1 MGFLKKKFLI
11 ITFCSLIFFG
21 CAPSGIKVS
30 NQNIKN
36 YLGNTDSIGVTMFGK
51 IPSRNFFVEKEI
63 SSNVKQLWKNSVN
76 GGFDNTSITSLKNYI
91 FVSDQSGRI
100 YCFDLNSGKQIGLLR
115 NKGNIN
121 VAPIINNFNIIFP
134 INQLNKNLTK
144 IIFYDFYDGKISEEI
159 TIEGKIINEA
169 VCDSNELFFITE
181 EGVIHSFSFWGRKNY
196 NIETKSFVHS
206 SPVLF
211 NSNLIFGNDN
221 GEILIVDYKLKK
233 IVQHKIS
240 DKPLYNC
247 SIKDSLFFIGSDDG
261 NLYCFDLNTKKI
273 KWKFDSGSTIKM
285 FPTFD
290 STNLFFGNLRGE
302 FFSLR
307 IDDGLLNWKIK
318 KSGIFNATPL
328 VFMNLIIAPNLEKMI
343 FFIDKN
349 NGNTLNELNYKT
361 RVKLSPFYYNNILII
376 GIDRGELIAYQI
388 Q

>member
-1 MGFLKKKFLI
+1 MGFLKKIFLI
-11 ITFCSLIFFG
+11 LTFYSLIFFN
-21 CAPSGIKVS
+21 CAPSGIKLS
-30 NQNIKN
+30 NQKIKK
-36 YLGNTDSIGVTMFGK
+36 YLGNNDSIGIPMFGK
-51 IPSRNFFVEKEI
+51 IPTRNFFIEKEI
-63 SSNVKQLWKNSVN
+63 SPDVKKLWENSVN

-121 VAPIINNFNIIFP
+121 VAPIINNFKIIFP

-144 IIFYDFYDGKISEEI
+144 IVFYDSYDSKISNEI

-181 EGVIHSFSFWGRKNY
+181 EGIIYSFSFWGRKNY
-196 NIETKSFVHS
+196 EIKTKSFVHS

-233 IVQHKIS
+233 IVQYKITNQ
-240 DKPLYNC
+240 PLYNC
-247 SIKDSLFFIGSDDG
+247 SIKDNLFFIGSEDG

-273 KWKFDSGSTIKM
+273 KWKFNSGSTIKM
-285 FPTFD
+285 FPAFD
-290 STNLFFGNLRGE
+290 NTNLFLGNLRGE

-328 VFMNLIIAPNLEKMI
+328 IFMNLIIAPNLEKMI

-349 NGNTLNELNYKT
+349 NGNILNELNYKS
-361 RVKLSPFYYNNILII
+361 RVKLSPFYFKDVLII